1 LSKPPN
7 DWRFFLERA
16 AGPECV
22 ASPDRAA
29 DPLLGGNAGSHSHL
43 GVLGLPSTTRKEHL
57 MTTPKL
63 SALNV
68 VSNRERYGSV
78 VGQPAPERALRLGKA
93 VKLIIAADGE
103 VSEGELSAFADL
115 ATMFGATELFS
126 QLVAFDPR
134 STTLQDC
141 LQGLDNDALARR
153 MIYDAIKISSVDG
166 YAAQEREAV
175 TRAAQIMGIDGA
187 TVTLIEGLVEAER
200 GLASIRAKLLA
211 EK

>member
-1 LSKPPN
+1 
-7 DWRFFLERA
+7 
-16 AGPECV
+16 
-22 ASPDRAA
+22 
-29 DPLLGGNAGSHSHL
+29 
-43 GVLGLPSTTRKEHL
+43 
-57 MTTPKL
+57 MTTPRL

-78 VGQPAPERALRLGKA
+78 VGQPAPERALRIGKA
-93 VKLIIAADGE
+93 IKVIIAADGE

-126 QLVAFDPR
+126 QFVAFDPR
-134 STTLQDC
+134 STTLEDC
-141 LQGLDNDALARR
+141 LQGLRNDALSRR
-153 MIYDAIKISSVDG
+153 MIYDAIRISSVDG

-175 TRAAQIMGIDGA
+175 HRAAQIMGIDGA

-200 GLASIRAKLLA
+200 GLAGIRAQLLG

>member
-1 LSKPPN
+1 M
-7 DWRFFLERA
+7 A
-16 AGPECV
+16 
-22 ASPDRAA
+22 
-29 DPLLGGNAGSHSHL
+29 
-43 GVLGLPSTTRKEHL
+43 
-57 MTTPKL
+57 TPKL

-93 VKLIIAADGE
+93 VKLIIAADGQ

-115 ATMFGATELFS
+115 ATMFGGTEELFS

-134 STTLQDC
+134 STTLKDC

-175 TRAAQIMGIDGA
+175 SRAAQIMGIDGA

-211 EK
+211 ET

>member
-1 LSKPPN
+1 M
-7 DWRFFLERA
+7 A
-16 AGPECV
+16 
-22 ASPDRAA
+22 
-29 DPLLGGNAGSHSHL
+29 
-43 GVLGLPSTTRKEHL
+43 
-57 MTTPKL
+57 TPKL

-78 VGQPAPERALRLGKA
+78 AGQPAPERALRLGKA
-93 VKLIIAADGE
+93 IKLIIAADGE
-103 VSEGELSAFADL
+103 VSERELSAFADL

-134 STTLQDC
+134 STTLQEC
-141 LQGLDNDALARR
+141 LQGLDNDVLARR

-166 YAAQEREAV
+166 YTAQEREAV
-175 TRAAQIMGIDGA
+175 SSAAQIMGIDGA

>member
-1 LSKPPN
+1 
-7 DWRFFLERA
+7 
-16 AGPECV
+16 
-22 ASPDRAA
+22 
-29 DPLLGGNAGSHSHL
+29 
-43 GVLGLPSTTRKEHL
+43 
-57 MTTPKL
+57 MTAPKL
-63 SALNV
+63 SPLNV

-93 VKLIIAADGE
+93 IKVIIAADGK
-103 VSEGELSAFADL
+103 VSEGELSAFADI

-134 STTLQDC
+134 STTLKDC

-175 TRAAQIMGIDGA
+175 SRAAQIMGIDGA

-200 GLASIRAKLLA
+200 GLASIRAKLLG

>member
-1 LSKPPN
+1 
-7 DWRFFLERA
+7 
-16 AGPECV
+16 
-22 ASPDRAA
+22 
-29 DPLLGGNAGSHSHL
+29 
-43 GVLGLPSTTRKEHL
+43 

-93 VKLIIAADGE
+93 IKLIIAADGE
-103 VSEGELSAFADL
+103 LSEGELSAFADL

-134 STTLQDC
+134 STTLKDC

-166 YAAQEREAV
+166 YAAREREAV
-175 TRAAQIMGIDGA
+175 NRAAQIMGIDGA
-187 TVTLIEGLVEAER
+187 TVTLLEGLVEAER
-200 GLASIRAKLLA
+200 GLASIRARLLA

>member
-1 LSKPPN
+1 
-7 DWRFFLERA
+7 
-16 AGPECV
+16 
-22 ASPDRAA
+22 
-29 DPLLGGNAGSHSHL
+29 
-43 GVLGLPSTTRKEHL
+43 

-93 VKLIIAADGE
+93 IKLIIAADGE
-103 VSEGELSAFADL
+103 VSGGELSAFADL
-115 ATMFGATELFS
+115 ATMFGATEMFP

-141 LQGLDNDALARR
+141 LQGLDNDALSRR

-175 TRAAQIMGIDGA
+175 RRAAQIMGIDGA

>member
-1 LSKPPN
+1 
-7 DWRFFLERA
+7 
-16 AGPECV
+16 
-22 ASPDRAA
+22 
-29 DPLLGGNAGSHSHL
+29 
-43 GVLGLPSTTRKEHL
+43 

-93 VKLIIAADGE
+93 IKLIIAADGE
-103 VSEGELSAFADL
+103 VSEGELAAFADL
-115 ATMFGATELFS
+115 ATMFGATEMFP

-141 LQGLDNDALARR
+141 LQGLDNDALSRR

-166 YAAQEREAV
+166 YAAREREAV
-175 TRAAQIMGIDGA
+175 SRAAQIMGIDGA

>member
-1 LSKPPN
+1 
-7 DWRFFLERA
+7 
-16 AGPECV
+16 
-22 ASPDRAA
+22 
-29 DPLLGGNAGSHSHL
+29 
-43 GVLGLPSTTRKEHL
+43 

-93 VKLIIAADGE
+93 IKLIIAADGE

-126 QLVAFDPR
+126 QFVAFDPR
-134 STTLQDC
+134 STTLKDC

-175 TRAAQIMGIDGA
+175 SRAAQIMGIDGA

-200 GLASIRAKLLA
+200 GLAAIRAKLLG
-211 EK
+211 EN

>member
-1 LSKPPN
+1 
-7 DWRFFLERA
+7 
-16 AGPECV
+16 
-22 ASPDRAA
+22 
-29 DPLLGGNAGSHSHL
+29 
-43 GVLGLPSTTRKEHL
+43 
-57 MTTPKL
+57 MTAPKL
-63 SALNV
+63 SPLNV

-115 ATMFGATELFS
+115 ATLFGAAELFS

-134 STTLQDC
+134 STTLKDC

-200 GLASIRAKLLA
+200 GLASIRARLLA
-211 EK
+211 GT

>member
-1 LSKPPN
+1 
-7 DWRFFLERA
+7 
-16 AGPECV
+16 
-22 ASPDRAA
+22 
-29 DPLLGGNAGSHSHL
+29 
-43 GVLGLPSTTRKEHL
+43 
-57 MTTPKL
+57 MTTAKL

-93 VKLIIAADGE
+93 IKLIIAADGE
-103 VSEGELSAFADL
+103 VSEGELAAFADL
-115 ATMFGATELFS
+115 ATLFGATEVFP

-141 LQGLDNDALARR
+141 LQGLGNDALARR

-166 YAAQEREAV
+166 YAAKEREAV
-175 TRAAQIMGIDGA
+175 SRAAQVMGIDGA

>member
-1 LSKPPN
+1 M
-7 DWRFFLERA
+7 A
-16 AGPECV
+16 
-22 ASPDRAA
+22 
-29 DPLLGGNAGSHSHL
+29 
-43 GVLGLPSTTRKEHL
+43 
-57 MTTPKL
+57 TPKL

-93 VKLIIAADGE
+93 IKLIIAADAE
-103 VSEGELSAFADL
+103 VSERELAAFADL
-115 ATMFGATELFS
+115 ATMFGATELFP

-141 LQGLDNDALARR
+141 LQGLDNDALSRR

-166 YAAQEREAV
+166 YAAKEREAV
-175 TRAAQIMGIDGA
+175 SSAARIMGIDDA

-200 GLASIRAKLLA
+200 GLASIRARLLA

>member
-1 LSKPPN
+1 
-7 DWRFFLERA
+7 
-16 AGPECV
+16 
-22 ASPDRAA
+22 
-29 DPLLGGNAGSHSHL
+29 
-43 GVLGLPSTTRKEHL
+43 
-57 MTTPKL
+57 MTTPRL

-78 VGQPAPERALRLGKA
+78 VGQPAPERAFRLGKA
-93 VKLIIAADGE
+93 IKLIIAADGE

-115 ATMFGATELFS
+115 ATMFSVTEDMFS
-126 QLVAFDPR
+126 QFVAFDPR

-141 LQGLDNDALARR
+141 LQGLGDDALSRR

-166 YAAQEREAV
+166 YGAQEREAV
-175 TRAAQIMGIDGA
+175 HRAAQIMGIDGA

-200 GLASIRAKLLA
+200 GLAGTRAKLLG

>member
-1 LSKPPN
+1 M
-7 DWRFFLERA
+7 A
-16 AGPECV
+16 
-22 ASPDRAA
+22 
-29 DPLLGGNAGSHSHL
+29 
-43 GVLGLPSTTRKEHL
+43 
-57 MTTPKL
+57 TPKL
-63 SALNV
+63 SPLNI

-93 VKLIIAADGE
+93 IKLIIAADGE

-115 ATMFGATELFS
+115 ATMFGATEMFP

-134 STTLQDC
+134 STTLKEC

-166 YAAQEREAV
+166 YATREREAV
-175 TRAAQIMGIDGA
+175 SRAAQIMGVDGA

-200 GLASIRAKLLA
+200 GLAGIRAQLLG

>member
-1 LSKPPN
+1 M
-7 DWRFFLERA
+7 A
-16 AGPECV
+16 
-22 ASPDRAA
+22 
-29 DPLLGGNAGSHSHL
+29 
-43 GVLGLPSTTRKEHL
+43 
-57 MTTPKL
+57 TPKL

-78 VGQPAPERALRLGKA
+78 VGQPAPDRALRLGKA
-93 VKLIIAADGE
+93 IKLIIAADGE

-115 ATMFGATELFS
+115 ATLFGATELFP

-141 LQGLDNDALARR
+141 LQGLDNDALSRR

-166 YAAQEREAV
+166 YAAREREAV
-175 TRAAQIMGIDGA
+175 RRAAQILGIDGA

-200 GLASIRAKLLA
+200 GLAGIRARLLA
-211 EK
+211 EQ

>member
-1 LSKPPN
+1 
-7 DWRFFLERA
+7 
-16 AGPECV
+16 
-22 ASPDRAA
+22 
-29 DPLLGGNAGSHSHL
+29 
-43 GVLGLPSTTRKEHL
+43 

>member
-1 LSKPPN
+1 
-7 DWRFFLERA
+7 
-16 AGPECV
+16 
-22 ASPDRAA
+22 
-29 DPLLGGNAGSHSHL
+29 
-43 GVLGLPSTTRKEHL
+43 
-57 MTTPKL
+57 MPKL
-63 SALNV
+63 NALNV

-93 VKLIIAADGE
+93 IKLIIAADGE
-103 VSEGELSAFADL
+103 VSEGELAAFADL
-115 ATMFGATELFS
+115 ATMFGATEVLP

-134 STTLQDC
+134 STTLKDC
-141 LQGLDNDALARR
+141 LHGLDNDALSRR

-175 TRAAQIMGIDGA
+175 SRAAQIMGIDRT

-200 GLASIRAKLLA
+200 GLAGIRTRLLG

>member
-1 LSKPPN
+1 
-7 DWRFFLERA
+7 
-16 AGPECV
+16 
-22 ASPDRAA
+22 
-29 DPLLGGNAGSHSHL
+29 
-43 GVLGLPSTTRKEHL
+43 
-57 MTTPKL
+57 MTMPKL

-103 VSEGELSAFADL
+103 ISEGELSAFADL
-115 ATMFGATELFS
+115 ATMFGATELFP

-134 STTLQDC
+134 STTLKDC
-141 LQGLDNDALARR
+141 VQGLGNDALARR

-166 YAAQEREAV
+166 YAAKEREAV
-175 TRAAQIMGIDGA
+175 SKAAQVMGIDGA

>member
-1 LSKPPN
+1 
-7 DWRFFLERA
+7 
-16 AGPECV
+16 
-22 ASPDRAA
+22 
-29 DPLLGGNAGSHSHL
+29 
-43 GVLGLPSTTRKEHL
+43 

-78 VGQPAPERALRLGKA
+78 VGQPAPERALRLAKA
-93 VKLIIAADGE
+93 IKLIIAADGE
-103 VSEGELSAFADL
+103 VSEAELSAFADL
-115 ATMFGATELFS
+115 ATMFGATELFP

-134 STTLQDC
+134 STTLKDC
-141 LQGLDNDALARR
+141 LQGLDNDALSRR

-175 TRAAQIMGIDGA
+175 RRAAQIMGIDGA
-187 TVTLIEGLVEAER
+187 TVALIEGLVEAER
-200 GLASIRAKLLA
+200 GLASIRARLLA

>member
-1 LSKPPN
+1 
-7 DWRFFLERA
+7 
-16 AGPECV
+16 
-22 ASPDRAA
+22 
-29 DPLLGGNAGSHSHL
+29 
-43 GVLGLPSTTRKEHL
+43 

-63 SALNV
+63 SPLNV

-78 VGQPAPERALRLGKA
+78 VGQPGPERALRLAKA
-93 VKLIIAADGE
+93 IKLIIAADGE

-134 STTLQDC
+134 STTLKDC
-141 LQGLDNDALARR
+141 LQGLDSDALARR

-166 YAAQEREAV
+166 YAAPEREAV

-200 GLASIRAKLLA
+200 GLASIRARLLA

>member
-1 LSKPPN
+1 
-7 DWRFFLERA
+7 
-16 AGPECV
+16 
-22 ASPDRAA
+22 
-29 DPLLGGNAGSHSHL
+29 
-43 GVLGLPSTTRKEHL
+43 

-93 VKLIIAADGE
+93 IKLIIAADGE

-115 ATMFGATELFS
+115 ATMFGATELFP

-134 STTLQDC
+134 STTLKEC
-141 LQGLDNDALARR
+141 LQGLDNDALSRR

-166 YAAQEREAV
+166 YAAQERAAV
-175 TRAAQIMGIDGA
+175 TRAAQIMGIDAA

-200 GLASIRAKLLA
+200 GLASIRARLLGD
-211 EK
+211 K